1 MAEQDLD
8 MNDMWAEIWRYHGPT
23 AMSYPRLSF
32 TVVTIPILGSA
43 HSRLRKRGESKCRK
57 IPNKEE
63 QKPNERKTVTYS
75 LPKCRQATCR

>member
-1 MAEQDLD
+1 
-8 MNDMWAEIWRYHGPT
+8 
-23 AMSYPRLSF
+23 MSYPRLSF
-32 TVVTIPILGSA
+32 TVVTIPTLGSA
-43 HSRLRKRGESKCRK
+43 HSRLRKVNCSLSFHRGESKCRK